1 MSFYLTNRPLEPIQV
16 QLMSGIFTDNIA
28 VNFARVNAP
37 LQTGWDGTGQNL
49 GRVFNSRLPNTL
61 AYFDKE
67 LTTAVIIFCDT

>member
-1 MSFYLTNRPLEPIQV
+1 M

-28 VNFARVNAP
+28 VNFARVNAF

-61 AYFDKE
+61 ACFDTE
-67 LTTAVIIFCDT
+67 STTAVIIFCDTCPSGLQYKHYDRK